1 MTNSIGKAAIAR
13 QGLARDTR
21 GTSVIELALLSPI
34 AAILLMGLVD
44 TSFGFQKKLSTEQ
57 VAQRMIEKVTAYGSA
72 GSDYSGLP
80 EEAADE
86 AGVPQSAVTM
96 DKWLAC
102 NGIRQPDFNG
112 SCLVDEEMSRHL
124 SIRIASSYKP
134 MFPYG
139 PLGKI
144 VGTQGDGSIPFSV
157 ISSVRIQ

>member
-1 MTNSIGKAAIAR
+1 MTNGVGKAAIER

-21 GTSVIELALLSPI
+21 GTSIIELALLSPI
-34 AAILLMGLVD
+34 AAMLLMGLVD

-57 VAQRMIEKVTAYGSA
+57 VAQRIVEKATAYGSA

-80 EEAADE
+80 KEAADE
-86 AGVPQSAVTM
+86 AGVPQNAVTM

-102 NGIRQPDFNG
+102 NRIRQADFNG
-112 SCLVDEEMSRHL
+112 TCPDDEEMSRHIL
-124 SIRIASSYKP
+124 IRIVSAYKL

-144 VGTQGDGSIPFSV
+144 VGAQGDGSIPFTV
-157 ISSVRIQ
+157 VSSVRIQ